1 MVSGAILVAL
11 NLLACL
17 GFVMFL
23 LAQHPPTY

>member
-17 GFVMFL
+17 GLVLFL
-23 LAQHPPTY
+23 LAQHPQTY